1 MAAATIGVTPIIL
14 AYLLVR
20 GKATADE
27 IVRAS
32 YRASRILNRASIRVD
47 AVFRRYGDGDVRSE
61 SVDGELSYWLS
72 SGLIRAERDGD
83 RLVYRVANRDVVNLD
98 SLRRTY
104 ERWARWGDN
113 AAVWL
118 SIEKAATEAAADGV
132 PASQDHP

>member
-83 RLVYRVANRDVVNLD
+83 RLVYRVANRDVVN
-98 SLRRTY
+98 
-104 ERWARWGDN
+104 N
-113 AAVWL
+113 AA
-118 SIEKAATEAAADGV
+118 
-132 PASQDHP
+132 